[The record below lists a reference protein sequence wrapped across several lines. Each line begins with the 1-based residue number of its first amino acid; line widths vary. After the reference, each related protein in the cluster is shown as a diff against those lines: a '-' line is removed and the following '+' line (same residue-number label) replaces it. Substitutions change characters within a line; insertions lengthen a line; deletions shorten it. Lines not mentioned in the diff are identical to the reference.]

1 MTESTATPI
10 EGWSKEDKFNLL
22 RAIREFGSHD
32 IEKIQGFMF
41 SKSCEEISGA
51 IEYYRSKAL
60 QNPNAKKKREKRKLN
75 TTTTPLGRWAAAL
88 IDNKSYDELRTD
100 ISTALRLVAE
110 FEERS
115 PKTCTEQYNFG
126 AVYQTLANALD
137 GRVLS
142 DDQKV
147 NALIEKCL
155 IDAAILSKAF
165 KCKSFVK
172 DVINDIHLTT
182 DWMDDIVLLKAS
194 DDSDLA
200 NIGHIICHKAYNP
213 LNISINDL
221 QCGKK

>member
-10 EGWSKEDKFNLL
+10 EGWSKEEKFNLL
-22 RAIREFGSHD
+22 RAMREFGSQD

-41 SKSCEEISGA
+41 SKSYEEISGA
-51 IEYYRSKAL
+51 IEYYRSKAF
-60 QNPNAKKKREKRKLN
+60 QNPNVKKKREKRKLN
-75 TTTTPLGRWAAAL
+75 TSTTPLGHWASAL
-88 IDNKSYDELRTD
+88 MDNKGYEELRTD

-126 AVYQTLANALD
+126 AVYQALANALD

-147 NALIEKCL
+147 NTLIEKCL
-155 IDAAILSKAF
+155 IDTAIFSKAF
-165 KCKSFVK
+165 KTTGFVK
-172 DVINDIHLTT
+172 DVIKDMNLTESI
-182 DWMDDIVLLKAS
+182 DDIVVLKAS

-200 NIGHIICHKAYNP
+200 NIRHIISHKAYNP

>member
-1 MTESTATPI
+1 MSETTATPV
-10 EGWSKEDKFNLL
+10 EGWSKEEKFNLL

-41 SKSCEEISGA
+41 SKSCDEISGA
-51 IEYYRSKAL
+51 IEYYRSKAF
-60 QNPNAKKKREKRKLN
+60 QNPNVKRKREKRKLN
-75 TTTTPLGRWAAAL
+75 TSTTPLGRWASAL
-88 IDNKSYDELRTD
+88 MDNKGYDELRTD

-126 AVYQTLANALD
+126 AVYQALANALD
-137 GRVLS
+137 GRVLP

-155 IDAAILSKAF
+155 IDTAVFSKAF
-165 KCKSFVK
+165 KRNSLVK
-172 DVINDIHLTT
+172 DVINDINLST

-200 NIGHIICHKAYNP
+200 NIRHIIGHKAYNP
-213 LNISINDL
+213 LNISINHL
-221 QCGKK
+221 QCGK